1 MHKLKLYRLC
11 PAQWTTKDFKTAAI
25 SLIFRN
31 SNHKKLHAMKNSQQR
46 LACSSIIEE
55 VLIIVWLFAQ
65 TTFPLWASIL
75 ISNMQKKIFC
85 CVLLAGDSKYWKP
98 CECAAMCSQPM
109 PPRKH
114 IHATLKT
121 KPPLSPAERACVVG
135 LCKEH
140 KEAQEINLCFC
151 WKQKLKQS
159 SYKNNL
165 AWQMKSLFL
174 YSSAT
179 SKFCSQLQLPLLVCA
194 A

>member
-1 MHKLKLYRLC
+1 MKILN
-11 PAQWTTKDFKTAAI
+11 KD
-25 SLIFRN
+25 
-31 SNHKKLHAMKNSQQR
+31 LHVAP
-46 LACSSIIEE
+46 IIEE
-55 VLIIVWLFAQ
+55 VLIIAWLFAQ

-98 CECAAMCSQPM
+98 CESAAMCSQPM
-109 PPRKH
+109 PLRKH
-114 IHATLKT
+114 IHAMLKT
-121 KPPLSPAERACVVG
+121 KPPLSPAEGACLAG

-140 KEAQEINLCFC
+140 KEAQEINLCC
-151 WKQKLKQS
+151 CCKQKWKQS

-174 YSSAT
+174 CSSAT
-179 SKFCSQLQLPLLVCA
+179 SKLCSQLQLPLLVCA